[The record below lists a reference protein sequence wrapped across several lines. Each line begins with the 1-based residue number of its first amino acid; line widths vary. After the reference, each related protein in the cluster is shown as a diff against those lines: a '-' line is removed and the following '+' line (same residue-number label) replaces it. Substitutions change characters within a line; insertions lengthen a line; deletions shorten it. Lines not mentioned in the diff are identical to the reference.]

1 MAPSATA
8 YSPAQFTNP
17 GPAPRPPLFQSQ
29 SFSAVMSSLSPSN
42 RSQSPLPGQF
52 AKGSTS
58 AQKAG
63 LVISAP
69 ITEADIVRE
78 TWVSFKESWLW
89 TKKYL
94 ILRPATL
101 GFYRNEQAPTPTSII
116 GFNEIIN
123 VQRVDLKA
131 FCIQIDTRTAKS
143 FLISFKNDTEV
154 ITWFDDIYNRCPLL
168 GVSKPT
174 NFTHKVHVG
183 FDAKSGGFTGLPDEW
198 ARLLT
203 ASAITQEDYAKNPQ
217 AVIEVLEFYSDA
229 MMKQNKQDD
238 DFSYAAPSPT
248 RLAGG
253 YGVGKSGAAAAQS
266 TAISASASK
275 VANASGATTTSLSPI
290 PYRRAPKAPPQLQP
304 LTFEGLPTFTSSSE
318 KTSTAVKPLNV
329 SSPSRPVFSGKSA
342 TPERIKATYANQRAD
357 DVDALNIPRLPKP
370 PNAAPLSTSAPSNY
384 QDASSANTAA
394 APVNPIAHPTQ
405 GSPLRQGQ
413 INIPTTTQTSLAQSQ
428 PTKQIAGGDAILRPF
443 HTPVRIAPAK
453 PTSATTHTSA
463 ERKPLVTLPAPN
475 KEASPPAKKGPSF
488 AAAAAAAAAA
498 ATANNSLKD
507 KQAPPVEK
515 RVSAM
520 SDAQV
525 MEKLRSV
532 VSTGDPNRSYCKL
545 RKVGQG
551 ASGSVYVAKYVQT
564 SPSMMIARASVTMT
578 VGGKVAIKQMDL
590 THQPRKELIVNE
602 ILVMKESSHPNI
614 VNFLDSFLVRGK
626 ELWVVMEFM
635 EGGALTDIIDHNQLA
650 EDQIAAICNEVRYRD
665 VISQL
670 Y

>member
-1 MAPSATA
+1 MAPSAAA

-29 SFSAVMSSLSPSN
+29 SFSAVMSSMSPSN
-42 RSQSPLPGQF
+42 RSQSPLPGHL
-52 AKGSTS
+52 AKGSTG

-69 ITEADIVRE
+69 ITEADVVRE

-101 GFYRNEQAPTPTSII
+101 GLYRNEQTPTPTSVI

-238 DFSYAAPSPT
+238 FSYAAPSPT

-253 YGVGKSGAAAAQS
+253 YGVGKSGAATAQS

-275 VANASGATTTSLSPI
+275 SANAAGATTTSLSPI

-304 LTFEGLPTFTSSSE
+304 LTFEGLPSFTSSSE
-318 KTSTAVKPLNV
+318 KAPTSVKPLNV
-329 SSPSRPVFSGKSA
+329 SSPSRPLISGKSA
-342 TPERIKATYANQRAD
+342 TPERTKPTYASQRTD

-370 PNAAPLSTSAPSNY
+370 FNVAPVSTSAPSNY
-384 QDASSANTAA
+384 KDASTAKLATAPANSISNPAQSA
-394 APVNPIAHPTQ
+394 PP
-405 GSPLRQGQ
+405 GQ
-413 INIPTTTQTSLAQSQ
+413 EPINIPTTTQTSLAQTKAS
-428 PTKQIAGGDAILRPF
+428 KQITGGDAILRPF

-475 KEASPPAKKGPSF
+475 KDQQSSPPAKKGPSF
-488 AAAAAAAAAA
+488 AVAAAAA
-498 ATANNSLKD
+498 ATANNALKD

-551 ASGSVYVAKYVQT
+551 ASGSVYVAKYVQA
-564 SPSMMIARASVTMT
+564 SPSMMIARASVTMSL
-578 VGGKVAIKQMDL
+578 GGKVAIKQMDL

-635 EGGALTDIIDHNQLA
+635 EGGALTDIIDHNHLG
-650 EDQIAAICNEVRYRD
+650 EDQIAAICNEVG
-665 VISQL
+665 IIL
-670 Y
+670 LL